1 MNDREKTLTTFLV
14 IAIISII
21 GLAGALIAK
30 NQENDKYKAILDVS
44 CQKTLNASQCKT
56 GMKMLMNMS
65 PEEIKNYGSYGF

>member
-1 MNDREKTLTTFLV
+1 MNDREKVLTTFLV

-21 GLAGALIAK
+21 SLAGALIAV
-30 NQENDKYKAILDVS
+30 NQENDKYKAIVEVS
-44 CQKTLNASQCKT
+44 CQKTLNVSQCKT